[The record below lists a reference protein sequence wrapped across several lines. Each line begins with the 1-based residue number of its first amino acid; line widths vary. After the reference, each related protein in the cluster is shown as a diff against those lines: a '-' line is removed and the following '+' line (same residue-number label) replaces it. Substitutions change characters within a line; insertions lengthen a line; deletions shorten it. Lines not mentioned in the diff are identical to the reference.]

1 MALKRR
7 IVEDQIDMSHYVKT
21 ACVRGGMATLANT
34 GDFGWGMDD
43 ETNVVAYAA
52 DPSGKVPAGMLL
64 QTSESVD
71 VTQIPRN
78 YQDHDTVTVNSKVAV
93 LRKGVAITNMIDSS
107 RSSDIAPGDDVYI
120 GLSGLLTDEALAKY
134 VRAGNSKFQSHV
146 ASDGFV
152 KVAVDVN

>member
-78 YQDHDTVTVNSKVAV
+78 YQDHDTVTMTGWCQGDGYRVGFGEVTGQV
-93 LRKGVAITNMIDSS
+93 LPAI
-107 RSSDIAPGDDVYI
+107 
-120 GLSGLLTDEALAKY
+120 
-134 VRAGNSKFQSHV
+134 
-146 ASDGFV
+146 
-152 KVAVDVN
+152 